1 MGTYK
6 QWPWPLASGSMFP
19 FSCNSRKF
27 VDLLDSRAQAGDKI
41 KIFAFSAHGC
51 TSALTKK
58 VLWSRAGNVIYVP
71 RDLWRF

>member
-6 QWPWPLASGSMFP
+6 RWPWPLASGSMFL

-27 VDLLDSRAQAGDKI
+27 VDLFDSRAQAGDKI
-41 KIFAFSAHGC
+41 KIFAFSVHGC

-58 VLWSRAGNVIYVP
+58 VLRSRSGNVIYVP
-71 RDLWRF
+71 HDLWRF